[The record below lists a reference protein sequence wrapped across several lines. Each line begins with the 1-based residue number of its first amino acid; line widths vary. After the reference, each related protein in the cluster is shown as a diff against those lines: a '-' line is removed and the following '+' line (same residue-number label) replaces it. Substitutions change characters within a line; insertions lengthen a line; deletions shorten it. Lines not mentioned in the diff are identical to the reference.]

1 MNFAETLKALEPGAL
16 LECVEAAGV
25 RETGL
30 PGGMLADRLREAA
43 GMTAVAA
50 ALNNADTDFVLLSLL
65 DTEPESVFQGI
76 ALAARFL
83 GTEEKVLYLPEERP
97 EAAAPLASLAQEY
110 GVTLRTEFVNVRE
123 NENTLLLHIG
133 TAADLA
139 HAVRG
144 DYVSGVY
151 LSVNGGPLSKV
162 PDGTPIADLAD
173 LTGAKGLLMGYELRP
188 AKDGSLTVE
197 QAPLENGVL
206 RVLSEKDCAVAVT
219 ARHLLASR
227 ARSCGKCVFCR
238 EGLIQLEYEHREM
251 TVGRGRPEFTDMT
264 HEIGSAMG
272 FSTCCTMGQ
281 NAARIALSAQDNFP
295 EEFTAHIRRKHCP
308 SGSCIK
314 LVNIYINPRKCTGC
328 GECLPVCPY
337 GCIDGRP
344 GYIHTVDDFDCTK
357 CGKCAEVCPADA
369 IVITTGRAP
378 RTPMRPIKVGRFRD

>member
-16 LECVEAAGV
+16 LELVEAAKV

-30 PGGMLADRLREAA
+30 PGGMLADRLRDAA
-43 GMTAVAA
+43 GMNAVAA

-65 DTEPESVFQGI
+65 ESDPESVFQGI
-76 ALAARFL
+76 ALAAKFL
-83 GTEEKVLYLPEERP
+83 GTEEKILYIPEEHP

-110 GVTLRTEFVNVRE
+110 GVDVRTEFVNVRE
-123 NENTLLLHIG
+123 NAETLLLHIG

-151 LSVNGGPLSKV
+151 VSVNGGPVAKV
-162 PDGTPIADLAD
+162 PDGTAISSLAD
-173 LTGAKGLLMGYELRP
+173 LSGAKGLLLGYELRP
-188 AKDGSLTVE
+188 VSDGSLPVE
-197 QAPLENGVL
+197 KAPVENGVI
-206 RVLSEKDCAVAVT
+206 RVLSEHECPVALT
-219 ARHLLASR
+219 ASRLLASR

-251 TVGRGRPEFTDMT
+251 TTGRGRPEYVDMT

-272 FSTCCTMGQ
+272 FSTLCTMGQ
-281 NAARIALSAQDNFP
+281 NAARIALSAQDGFQD
-295 EEFTAHIRRKHCP
+295 EFTAHIRKKRCP
-308 SGSCIK
+308 SGACVK
-314 LVNIYINPRKCTGC
+314 LVNIYIDPRKCTGC
-328 GECLPVCPY
+328 GACIPPCPF

-357 CGKCAEVCPADA
+357 CGKCAEACPANA
-369 IVITTGRAP
+369 VVITTGRVP
-378 RTPMRPIKVGRFRD
+378 KTPMRPTKVGRFRD